1 MKPPILRGESYY
13 VRYADDS
20 LVMFQS
26 EDDAKAV
33 MRVLPKR
40 LAIFS
45 LEVAPDKT
53 RILPFG

>member
-1 MKPPILRGESYY
+1 M
-13 VRYADDS
+13 RYADDS